1 MKLEQTYHF
10 FVRDRSGRIRL
21 IACKD
26 EPVDELTYLTD
37 PANWP
42 GLGYRELP
50 AGTRWPANDD
60 RPLSIAQ
67 PRDSYDAVIVG
78 AGAGGGVVACVLA
91 EAGWKVLLVE
101 RGSWIPVSAA
111 ADHLRNQRAS
121 FGYETPAGP
130 PLIGNPRVYD
140 DPVAG
145 PVAVTPDDSRW
156 NNNAMTLGG
165 GTRVFGAQ
173 AWRFSPEDF
182 RMASIYGVPAGSSLA
197 DWPITYAD
205 LEPYYDRAEW
215 ELGVAGDP
223 AGNTA
228 EGPRTRGYPM
238 PPLPSSASSAV
249 LTKGAERLG
258 WTTGPV
264 PLLVNSVEY
273 NGRPACV
280 HCGTCVGFSCRVDA
294 KNGVHNTAI
303 PRAIATGNCD
313 LVINSQVER
322 VVSENGR
329 VIGIS
334 LGGRTIRAGH
344 VVLSAG
350 AIETARLLLVSKL
363 GNDQVGRNL
372 QGHVYTGAMGVFDDV
387 VQECVGPGP
396 NISTNDFRHDNDG
409 IIGGGMLANDFVP
422 LPINTYRILH
432 RIGLAPDWGEEAK
445 KKMAELY
452 PRSTVVM
459 GPIQEIP
466 NPNSRVRI
474 SDDVRDRNGIPVARL
489 SGDVLEP
496 DRQAAEFMADRAAEW
511 LTASG
516 ARQVVQLGGPGR
528 GPSGGQ
534 HQAGT
539 CRMGTEP
546 GNSVTDPYGN
556 VWGHAN
562 LHIADASLHVTN
574 GGVNPVLTVLA
585 NAYRVGDA
593 IVSTA

>member
-1 MKLEQTYHF
+1 
-10 FVRDRSGRIRL
+10 
-21 IACKD
+21 
-26 EPVDELTYLTD
+26 VDELTYLTD
-37 PANWP
+37 PVNWP

-50 AGTRWPANDD
+50 PGAGWPAIEDKPLPTT
-60 RPLSIAQ
+60 RPK
-67 PRDSYDAVIVG
+67 DSYDAVVVG

-101 RGSWIPVSAA
+101 RGSWIPVTAP

-130 PLIGNPRVYD
+130 PLVGNPRVYD
-140 DPVAG
+140 AAAG
-145 PVAVTPDDSRW
+145 QVTVTPDDSRW

-182 RMASIYGVPAGSSLA
+182 RMASTYGVPEGSSLA
-197 DWPITYAD
+197 DWPIGYAD
-205 LEPYYDRAEW
+205 LEPYYGRAEW

-223 AGNTA
+223 AGNSA

-238 PPLPSSASSAV
+238 PPLPSSASGAR

-258 WTTGPV
+258 WRTGPV

-273 NGRPACV
+273 GGRPACV

-294 KNGVHNTAI
+294 KNGVHNTVI

-313 LVINSQVER
+313 LVIDTQVER
-322 VVSENGR
+322 VVSESGR
-329 VIGIS
+329 AVGVSIN
-334 LGGRTIRAGH
+334 GRTIRAAH
-344 VVLSAG
+344 VVVSAG
-350 AIETARLLLVSKL
+350 AIETARLLLVSGL

-372 QGHVYTGAMGVFDDV
+372 QGHVYTGAMGVFDEV

-396 NISTNDFRHDNDG
+396 NISTNDFRHNNAG
-409 IIGGGMLANDFVP
+409 IVGGGMLANDFVP

-432 RIGLAPDWGEEAK
+432 GIGLVPDWGEDAK
-445 KKMAELY
+445 KKMDELY
-452 PRSTVVM
+452 SRSTVVM
-459 GPIQEIP
+459 GPIQEVP

-474 SDDVRDRNGIPVARL
+474 SDDVLDGNGIPVARL

-496 DRQAAEFMADRAAEW
+496 DRQAAQYLADRAAEW

-516 ARQVVQLGGPGR
+516 AREVVKLGSPGH

-539 CRMGTEP
+539 CRMGSDP
-546 GNSVTDPYGN
+546 ADSVTDPYGN
-556 VWGHAN
+556 VWGQAN

-585 NAYRVGDA
+585 NAYRISDA
-593 IVSTA
+593 LVSNA